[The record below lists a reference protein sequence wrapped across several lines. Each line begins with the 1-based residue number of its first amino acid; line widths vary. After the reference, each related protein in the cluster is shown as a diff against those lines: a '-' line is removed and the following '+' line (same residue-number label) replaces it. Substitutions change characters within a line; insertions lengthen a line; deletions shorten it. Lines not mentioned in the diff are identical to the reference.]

1 MQHDKSQALS
11 LRGLEATISCHE
23 NGFHDEE
30 SRLDAVRAVSSSLGL
45 KMKRLKTCVGEMAE
59 TSQVNLH
66 TSKRIIFLTRSKRKT
81 IEREKSLQVLPGGLL
96 GGRLLGGGWDQIALL
111 AVFEERLFPSRT
123 NGFCLRRL
131 GQIPLIVLST
141 PPVGT
146 EWLSRSRN
154 QISAADFHYLPV
166 HCILRWPNP
175 LVGEIYDA
183 VSICER

>member
-1 MQHDKSQALS
+1 MT
-11 LRGLEATISCHE
+11 RGVEIRRR
-23 NGFHDEE
+23 GI
-30 SRLDAVRAVSSSLGL
+30 SSSLGL
-45 KMKRLKTCVGEMAE
+45 KTKRLKTCVGEMAE
-59 TSQVNLH
+59 TSDVNLH

-81 IEREKSLQVLPGGLL
+81 IEREKSLQFLPGGLL
-96 GGRLLGGGWDQIALL
+96 RGGWDQIALL
-111 AVFEERLFPSRT
+111 AVFEEKLFPSRT

-183 VSICER
+183 VSICERWISVELARFT